1 MNTLKAEKRDM
12 AVKAKKLRRDGYVVG
27 NLFGKKIK
35 DSIPVTMDKKEVEK
49 LLKTNHKGSQIQLDV
64 EGKSYNVLIKSVD
77 YNGLARRIDS
87 IEFQALVQDEK
98 VHSVAAVV
106 MVNHDQITEG
116 IVQLELSE
124 ISYTALPAA
133 LVDHVQVDVGSMKIG
148 DVIHVKDLDIASN
161 PDITIKNDPEAAVV
175 AVMAPHNAAIPEE
188 APAAEAEEEAAEEE
202 KAE

>member
-12 AVKAKKLRRDGYVVG
+12 AVKAKKLRREGYVVG

-35 DSIPVTMDKKEVEK
+35 DSIPVTMDKRDVDK
-49 LLKTNHKGSQIQLDV
+49 LLKSNHKGSQITLDV
-64 EGKSYNVLIKSVD
+64 EGKAYDVLIKSVD
-77 YNGLARRIDS
+77 FNPLAGRIDS

-98 VHSVAAVV
+98 VHSVAEVI
-106 MVNHDQITEG
+106 MVNHDAVAEG

-148 DVIHVKDLDIASN
+148 DVIHVKDLDIFAN
-161 PDITIKNDPEAAVV
+161 PDIAVKNDPEAAVV
-175 AVMAPHNAAIPEE
+175 AVMAPHNAAIPED
-188 APAAEAEEEAAEEE
+188 APAEEAEEEKEEE
-202 KAE
+202 KEE